1 MSYDDEDDGRS
12 VDSVVSA
19 LYESLS
25 FLPGDEPDWKRFE
38 NLFLSS
44 VIFIPP
50 VSATDGEI
58 EPMNLASFIVYV
70 KSSLKEAGFLHKG
83 NDTIVSSL
91 M

>member
-1 MSYDDEDDGRS
+1 MNSLYDEEDERT
-12 VDSVVSA
+12 VDTIVSA

-38 NLFLSS
+38 NLFLGTAT
-44 VIFIPP
+44 FIPP
-50 VSATDGEI
+50 VAATEGEI

-83 NDTIVSSL
+83 KIRTNNQF
-91 M
+91 